1 MPSLGGGGR
10 AGGSDHAGSGSSDR
24 SGGSSSSG
32 GGERDTMPGMTV
44 TGKRPS
50 HKSPGDGGEHGEK
63 DTRSFKE
70 KAETMAKNVSQNI
83 VNKFIDGLMMSNPVT
98 GIPNLASMLF
108 TGKTLTQHLTNTVR
122 EQLEAGATPEVAAAV
137 ATKVAAKTIADDT
150 ENDFGGAMGK
160 DAAINTFTQMS
171 ADPTLTAPHV
181 PRPTG
186 AQIPGNVLPGINQ
199 YVTDTGKAS
208 SDYQTKAGKIEA
220 DWKDFEKQYFDEYQ
234 GIKDDYKS
242 QMAGVPGLSL
252 QMPESMGG
260 ARVGMAPTAHQGMY
274 QREANA
280 LAGIT
285 GQQANT
291 GLAGLQGRTGL
302 AQNMYGVDFAQAGAN
317 RLPADLAMDLYK
329 MERAGQLGLQQVEA
343 GKPDEKSGWETWAP
357 VVGGMLSK
365 GAGGTSAADELK
377 SLFTEGWG

>member
-1 MPSLGGGGR
+1 MGWKSGTEGTGGGGVGGTVDGGSKGR
-10 AGGSDHAGSGSSDR
+10 AGGTSPGPGSENR
-24 SGGSSSSG
+24 SG
-32 GGERDTMPGMTV
+32 
-44 TGKRPS
+44 K
-50 HKSPGDGGEHGEK
+50 K
-63 DTRSFKE
+63 DTSEKKDTPEKSFKE

-150 ENDFGGAMGK
+150 ENDFGGAMGR

-242 QMAGVPGLSL
+242 QMAGVPGLNI

-260 ARVGMAPTAHQGMY
+260 ATVGMAPTAHQGMY

-285 GQQANT
+285 GQQAN
-291 GLAGLQGRTGL
+291 
-302 AQNMYGVDFAQAGAN
+302 
-317 RLPADLAMDLYK
+317 
-329 MERAGQLGLQQVEA
+329 
-343 GKPDEKSGWETWAP
+343 S
-357 VVGGMLSK
+357 
-365 GAGGTSAADELK
+365 
-377 SLFTEGWG
+377 